1 MRRLALVLALVF
13 GAVSLAGCG
22 LSWNDPFHPHTHKR

>member
-22 LSWNDPFHPHTHKR
+22 LCWSDPFHPNTSKR